1 MKVKAAGGNREFD
14 VEILARDGASIRL
27 RIDGEEVTA
36 EIERIA
42 GGEAVLRLDGRRARV
57 QAARRRD
64 SILVAVGPAAFEFIR
79 VEGRGAR
86 GGRGLATPEVTAPMP
101 GKVLKLLVSEGQ
113 TVESGQPL
121 IVLEAMKME
130 TTLYAESGATVRKVH
145 ATVGAMVDH
154 GVVLIEL
161 SPADL

>member
-1 MKVKAAGGNREFD
+1 
-14 VEILARDGASIRL
+14 
-27 RIDGEEVTA
+27 
-36 EIERIA
+36 
-42 GGEAVLRLDGRRARV
+42 
-57 QAARRRD
+57 
-64 SILVAVGPAAFEFIR
+64 
-79 VEGRGAR
+79 
-86 GGRGLATPEVTAPMP
+86 
-101 GKVLKLLVSEGQ
+101 VLKLLVREGQ

-161 SPADL
+161 SPADLSKAESATRDG